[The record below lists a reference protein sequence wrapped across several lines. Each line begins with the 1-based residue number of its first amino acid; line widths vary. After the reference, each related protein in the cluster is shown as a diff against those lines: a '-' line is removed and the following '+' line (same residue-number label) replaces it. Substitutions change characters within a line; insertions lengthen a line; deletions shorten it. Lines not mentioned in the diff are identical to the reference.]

1 MTEHDITTSDAAR
14 AMGRKGGK
22 AKNKKKAA
30 SSTRNLEL
38 ARAVRKLKAEHRK
51 KKKIEAEKCE

>member
-1 MTEHDITTSDAAR
+1 MTEKHDTTIRDAAR

-38 ARAVRKLKAEHRK
+38 ARAVRKLKAEHRAK
-51 KKKIEAEKCE
+51 KKED

>member
-1 MTEHDITTSDAAR
+1 MTEKHDITTSDAAR

-30 SSTRNLEL
+30 SSMQNLEL
-38 ARAVRKLKAEHRK
+38 ARAVRKLKAEHRAK
-51 KKKIEAEKCE
+51 KKED